1 MKGKKLL
8 TAFYKRKARFIDI
21 ALLKAK
27 VNYMM
32 CNPARFLAVNLFYD
46 STGAHGRAAKL
57 PEDVDTKG
65 KILVMVLDNRGI
77 WSDKSGIPL
86 AVPLLDDFKTE
97 LETIHS
103 FIAMWTTDMDTDV
116 VAGFYTQQENLL
128 GYFYQGEYHL
138 WEK

>member
-1 MKGKKLL
+1 MRGKKLL
-8 TAFYKRKARFIDI
+8 AVFHKRKARFIDI
-21 ALLKAK
+21 ALLKAT

-32 CNPARFLAVNLFYD
+32 FNHARFLAVNLFYD
-46 STGAHGRAAKL
+46 PTGAQGKAAKL
-57 PEDVDTKG
+57 PVDVDTKG
-65 KILVMVLDNRGI
+65 KILVMVQDNRRI

-86 AVPLLDDFKTE
+86 EVPLLDDFRME

-116 VAGFYTQQENLL
+116 VAGFYTQQQKLL

-138 WEK
+138 WKK